1 MLRVLAF
8 LNHKMTTGRRIEK
21 EPRIAFTLYG
31 FSSTGLPVSRAALSA
46 LAIYERIFTTPLT
59 ATA

>member
-21 EPRIAFTLYG
+21 EPRIAFTLHG

-46 LAIYERIFTTPLT
+46 LATKEFLRHP
-59 ATA
+59 